1 MLDEIVLLES
11 SSLRA
16 RVAERDEVLDKVK
29 ELALSPDGLHATTKD
44 VAAYFE
50 VGETVIWAVIHDHRS
65 ELQSNGYR
73 VLSGEELTCF
83 KQVCGIKS
91 RSRSVG
97 IFSRRAVLYTAML
110 LRDSIVARQVR
121 TYLLDSERNQS
132 VEPVDNFIH
141 RLQEWIDTRI
151 TDALTQHP
159 AAPADAD
166 AARLAEDIV
175 RTTIGTAVVPV
186 LNTAIRNDG
195 DQRARIETLEDE
207 VTRLKRILR
216 EREAAGSMGA
226 LDAMNARQFE
236 QHIAWLCR
244 RDGCDPV
251 TVTGG
256 HGDTGADIVA
266 YTPDGRRV
274 VVQCKARTPAATV
287 TSGDVQQFIG
297 MAKLD
302 YKADIA
308 LLVAT
313 CPFTRDALL
322 LAARHDMTAVHR
334 GLLEAWNGGVKLQ
347 AFRP

>member
-1 MLDEIVLLES
+1 MLDEMALLES

-16 RVAERDEVLDKVK
+16 SVAERDEVLDRVK
-29 ELALSPDGLHATTKD
+29 ELALSPDGLHATTKN

-50 VGETVIWAVIHDHRS
+50 VSENAIWAVIHDHRS
-65 ELQSNGYR
+65 ELDANGYR
-73 VLSGEELTCF
+73 VLSGEELTYF

-91 RSRSVG
+91 RSRSLG
-97 IFSRRAVLYTAML
+97 IFSRRAVLNIAML

-121 TYLLDSERNQS
+121 TYLLDSERSHS
-132 VEPVDNFIH
+132 VEPVDNLIH
-141 RLQEWIDTRI
+141 RLKEWIDTRI
-151 TDALTQHP
+151 TDALARHP
-159 AAPADAD
+159 AVPADAD
-166 AARLAEDIV
+166 AVRIAEDIV
-175 RTTIGTAVVPV
+175 RTTIGTAVVPA

-195 DQRARIETLEDE
+195 DQRARIEALEDE

-216 EREAAGSMGA
+216 ESGAAGSMDA
-226 LDAMNARQFE
+226 LDAMNSSQFE

-251 TVTGG
+251 ILTGG

-274 VVQCKARTPAATV
+274 VVQCRTRTPAATI
-287 TSGDVQQFIG
+287 TSGDVQRFIG

-302 YKADIA
+302 HKADIA

-322 LAARHDMTAVHR
+322 LAGRHDMTAVHR
-334 GLLEAWNGGVKLQ
+334 GLLEAWNGGAKLQ
-347 AFRP
+347 AFRT

>member
-16 RVAERDEVLDKVK
+16 SVAERDEVLDRVK

-50 VGETVIWAVIHDHRS
+50 VSEPVIRAVIHDHRS

-73 VLSGEELTCF
+73 VLSGEELSCF
-83 KQVCGIKS
+83 KQLCGIQS
-91 RSRSVG
+91 RSRSIG
-97 IFSRRAVLYTAML
+97 IFSRRAVLNTAML

-121 TYLLDSERNQS
+121 TYLLDSERRQAI
-132 VEPVDNFIH
+132 EPVDNLIH
-141 RLQEWIDTRI
+141 RLKEWIDTRI
-151 TDALTQHP
+151 TDALARHP
-159 AAPADAD
+159 AAPDDAE
-166 AARLAEDIV
+166 AARIAEDIV

-195 DQRARIETLEDE
+195 DQRARIEALEDE
-207 VTRLKRILR
+207 VTRLQRILR
-216 EREAAGSMGA
+216 EREAGSMGA

-251 TVTGG
+251 TVAGG
-256 HGDTGADIVA
+256 RGDTGADIVA

-274 VVQCKARTPAATV
+274 VVQCRARTAAATI
-287 TSGDVQQFIG
+287 TSGDVRQFIG

-302 YKADIA
+302 HRADIA

-347 AFRP
+347 AFRH

>member
-16 RVAERDEVLDKVK
+16 SVAGRDDVLDKVK

-50 VGETVIWAVIHDHRS
+50 VSEPVIRAVIHDHRS

-73 VLSGEELTCF
+73 VLSGEELSCF
-83 KQVCGIKS
+83 KQLSGIQS

-97 IFSRRAVLYTAML
+97 IFSRRAVLNTAML

-121 TYLLDSERNQS
+121 TYLLDSERAHS
-132 VEPVDNFIH
+132 TEPVDNLIH
-141 RLQEWIDTRI
+141 RLKEWIDTRI
-151 TDALTQHP
+151 TDALAHHP
-159 AAPADAD
+159 AAPADAG
-166 AARLAEDIV
+166 AARIAEDIV
-175 RTTIGTAVVPV
+175 RTTIGTAIVPV

-195 DQRARIETLEDE
+195 DQRARIEALEDE
-207 VTRLKRILR
+207 VTRLQRVLR
-216 EREAAGSMGA
+216 EREAAGSADA
-226 LDAMNARQFE
+226 LDAMSTYQFT
-236 QHIAWLCR
+236 QHIARLCR

-256 HGDTGADIVA
+256 HGGTGADIVA

-274 VVQCKARTPAATV
+274 VVRCTPRTPATV
-287 TSGDVQQFIG
+287 ITSGDVQQFIG
-297 MAKLD
+297 MARLD
-302 YKADIA
+302 HKADIA
-308 LLVAT
+308 LLVAA

-334 GLLEAWNGGVKLQ
+334 GLLEAWSGGVKLQ
-347 AFRP
+347 AFRH